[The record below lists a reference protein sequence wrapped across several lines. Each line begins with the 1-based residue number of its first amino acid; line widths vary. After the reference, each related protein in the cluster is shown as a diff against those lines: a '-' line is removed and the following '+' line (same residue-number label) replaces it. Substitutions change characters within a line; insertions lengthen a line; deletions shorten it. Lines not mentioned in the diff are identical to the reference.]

1 MTGVQND
8 IPKTGTNGYKQI
20 AGSPKKMKTHF
31 LAALVVT
38 CLLSASM
45 FPASGAANDPINNAL
60 PAAKAW
66 LALIDAGK
74 YDESYDIAGQGLYQ
88 KVSNKREWET
98 ALKIIR
104 GAWGSVLSRKESQHL
119 YQPNG
124 IVGLNGECMA
134 IAFDTNTEKQGGMV
148 EMVIMRFEDGKWR
161 GVGYTMGAKAA
172 QTPEG
177 APAAVST
184 TTSNV
189 YPNNAKPVG
198 PASTPAKSH

>member
-1 MTGVQND
+1 MDTAAPTFAPGS
-8 IPKTGTNGYKQI
+8 TFAGYRI
-20 AGSPKKMKTHF
+20 ESLAGRGGMGIVYRATQ
-31 LAALVVT
+31 
-38 CLLSASM
+38 
-45 FPASGAANDPINNAL
+45 
-60 PAAKAW
+60 
-66 LALIDAGK
+66 LALARPVALK
-74 YDESYDIAGQGLYQ
+74 LVASQYAADEDFRERF
-88 KVSNKREWET
+88 KREWET

>member
-1 MTGVQND
+1 M
-8 IPKTGTNGYKQI
+8 
-20 AGSPKKMKTHF
+20 KMHFLVPRF
-31 LAALVVT
+31 LAALAASYFFAF
-38 CLLSASM
+38 SAI
-45 FPASGAANDPINNAL
+45 PASAAANDPINNAL

-74 YDESYDIAGQGLYQ
+74 YDESYDVAGQGLYQ

-104 GAWGSVLSRKESQHL
+104 GAWGNVQNRKESQHL

-134 IAFDTNTEKQGGMV
+134 IAFDTNTEKQGGVV

-161 GVGYTMGAKAA
+161 GVGYTMGAKTA

-189 YPNNAKPVG
+189 ISNDAKQKPSAPV
-198 PASTPAKSH
+198 KSH